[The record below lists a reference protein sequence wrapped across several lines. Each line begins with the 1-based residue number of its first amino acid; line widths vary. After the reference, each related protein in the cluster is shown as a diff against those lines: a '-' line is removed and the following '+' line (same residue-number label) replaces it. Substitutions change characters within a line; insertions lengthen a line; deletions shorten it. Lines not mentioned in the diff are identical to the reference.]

1 MSTLLVWREKL
12 QEIYARYS
20 AYILKVLQFLLGLLL
35 FGLINANVGFMEM
48 ASSVACTAG
57 LAVICTFFP
66 MIVMVM
72 AATVL
77 VLVHF
82 YALSMPIAAVSLVI
96 FLLMDIFYFRFTPKK
111 AWIVLLSAIAF
122 GLKIPFVVPVIFGLL
137 GTPVWIV
144 PAACGIISFYM
155 IDYVKTSATVLR
167 SADADSMADSLISF
181 TRQVFSSKEM
191 WLMVGAVVI
200 GILVVNVVRTRAVNH
215 AWKIASAVGSVVCV
229 TVASAGNIV
238 LETGISYTTII
249 ASAVLGIVVGLVL
262 ELIFFSMD
270 YSRTENIQFEDDEY
284 YYYVKA
290 VPKVGVSAPEKEVK
304 RITGRKSQED
314 KNAGAQ
320 SRPERTGQA
329 AAGNAGSPGR
339 SAQPGRSANTAP
351 GGSVDTNTEEILLT
365 SSLGKELVLLQENDR
380 TE

>member
-96 FLLMDIFYFRFTPKK
+96 FLLMYIFYFRFTPKK

-215 AWKIASAVGSVVCV
+215 A
-229 TVASAGNIV
+229 
-238 LETGISYTTII
+238 
-249 ASAVLGIVVGLVL
+249 
-262 ELIFFSMD
+262 
-270 YSRTENIQFEDDEY
+270 
-284 YYYVKA
+284 
-290 VPKVGVSAPEKEVK
+290 
-304 RITGRKSQED
+304 
-314 KNAGAQ
+314 
-320 SRPERTGQA
+320 
-329 AAGNAGSPGR
+329 
-339 SAQPGRSANTAP
+339 
-351 GGSVDTNTEEILLT
+351 
-365 SSLGKELVLLQENDR
+365 
-380 TE
+380 